1 MKKFVDAVAG
11 DGKNVTPARKNTA
24 YALLIT
30 AIAFALALIIL
41 IVSSVVFAVTDKGT
55 GDAADGAAADNGG
68 DGGGAVISSSSL
80 QYETV
85 SIDALEDKVDGMVSF
100 TERKNREIEAGTN
113 KLYYAQN
120 GVDKLYASAM
130 SSLDSMLKDFYNA
143 NKDKLNTDIGNDS
156 SNPQCDIPL
165 IVEADKSGKTFKIVI
180 FGNDKTTFNDAK
192 YTWIY
197 NNAYKYGFINS
208 ENTFTYVGAPITMQM
223 KTKSIATVDA
233 LIKALGGKA
242 VAVSVPSASGTG
254 KATTYQIYYLEKDA
268 AEIKVPTNYE
278 YSVIANGTD
287 GYFITVDMSKKV
299 QATNN
304 TDGGVG

>member
-85 SIDALEDKVDGMVSF
+85 SIDALEDKVDGMVLLMDKR
-100 TERKNREIEAGTN
+100 TTDEGVE
-113 KLYYAQN
+113 LYYGISPKN
-120 GVDKLYASAM
+120 SLKLTESTAEA
-130 SSLDSMLKDFYNA
+130 LNLMLVDFYKA
-143 NKDKLNTDIGNDS
+143 NSKSLVVSTSDEKKCDLPLVTDAGSDGTSFNIERYEGNDTT
-156 SNPQCDIPL
+156 
-165 IVEADKSGKTFKIVI
+165 IVGESKYEWI
-180 FGNDKTTFNDAK
+180 F
-192 YTWIY
+192 